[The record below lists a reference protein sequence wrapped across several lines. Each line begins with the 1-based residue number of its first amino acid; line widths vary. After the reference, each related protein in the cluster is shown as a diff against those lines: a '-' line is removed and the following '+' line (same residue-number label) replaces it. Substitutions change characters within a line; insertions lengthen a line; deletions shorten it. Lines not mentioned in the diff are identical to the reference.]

1 MILVFEDD
9 LEDGAGPS
17 NYRRFRRFA
26 GVSVTL
32 VAVPTVATLDL

>member
-1 MILVFEDD
+1 MILVFDDD

-17 NYRRFRRFA
+17 NYRRFLRFA
-26 GVSVTL
+26 GVSVIL